1 MARDDILLAA
11 AQIFRRKGFH
21 GASMQDI
28 ADAVGLQKATLYH
41 HVRSKQEILLE
52 LLDRALDLLIA
63 DLEAIVAREGSAGA
77 KLRQAIHS
85 YLARLSEQADLA
97 SVLILEYRSLEP
109 DLRRRHISRRDKFE
123 SLWRRILRQGM
134 EKGEFRSLDERIAG
148 AALLGVQN
156 WSITWFRPNGRL
168 STAELAD
175 QFADLLL
182 RGLETGAA
190 RRRR

>member
-1 MARDDILLAA
+1 MAREEILLAA
-11 AQIFRRKGFH
+11 ATIFRRKGFH

-41 HVRSKQEILLE
+41 HVHSKQEILLE

-63 DLEAIVAREGSAGA
+63 DLEAIAAQEGSAAG
-77 KLRQAIHS
+77 KLRQAIRS
-85 YLARLSEQADLA
+85 YLTRLAKQADLA
-97 SVLILEYRSLEP
+97 SVLLLEYRSLEP

-134 EKGEFRSLDERIAG
+134 DQGEFRVVDERIAG

-182 RGLETGAA
+182 RGLEAGAA
-190 RRRR
+190 GRRR